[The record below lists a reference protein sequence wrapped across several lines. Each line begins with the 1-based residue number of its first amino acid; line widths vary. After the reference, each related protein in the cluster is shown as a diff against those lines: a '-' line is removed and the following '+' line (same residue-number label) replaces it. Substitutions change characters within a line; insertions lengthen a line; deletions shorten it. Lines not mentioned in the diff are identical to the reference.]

1 MEKYRIIL
9 VDDHPALRAGV
20 KFLLENDASCE
31 VVGEATDG
39 EQALNLIEQLE
50 ADVLI
55 LDLSLPHM
63 SGIEC
68 IRELKSRNCKI
79 KIVVFTMHSDER
91 YVKEAMQAGASAYV
105 EKQAVDTELI
115 AAVKAAAAGQIY
127 LNPEKSQMLL
137 AALLAQP
144 HKAEEKNPYVIL
156 SSREREVLKLIVRGY
171 SLGEIGDSLSISV
184 KTVETYKSRLMQKLE
199 LTKKSELIEYAV
211 KYCLLPTANT

>member
-39 EQALNLIEQLE
+39 EQALKLIEQLE

-91 YVKEAMQAGASAYV
+91 YVKDAMQAGASAYV

-115 AAVKAAAAGQIY
+115 AAVKAAASGQFY
-127 LNPEKSQMLL
+127 LNPENSQMLL

-144 HKAEEKNPYVIL
+144 HKTEEKNPYVIL

-171 SLGEIGDSLSISV
+171 SLSEIGDNLAISV

-199 LTKKSELIEYAV
+199 FTKKSELIEYAV
-211 KYCLLPTANT
+211 KYCLLPTTNT

>member
-1 MEKYRIIL
+1 MAKYRIIL

-20 KFLLENDASCE
+20 KFLLESDASCE

-39 EQALNLIEQLE
+39 RQALQLVEQIT

-55 LDLSLPHM
+55 LDLSLPHI

-68 IRELKSRNCKI
+68 IRELKSRNAKI

-91 YVKEAMQAGASAYV
+91 YVKEAMQAGANAYV

-115 AAVKAAAAGQIY
+115 TAVKTAAAGQIY

-137 AALLAQP
+137 AALLAAPQKP
-144 HKAEEKNPYVIL
+144 EEKNPYIIL
-156 SSREREVLKLIVRGY
+156 SAREREVLKLIARGY
-171 SLGEIGDSLSISV
+171 SLSEIGEQLSLSV

-199 LTKKSELIEYAV
+199 FVKKSELIEYAV
-211 KYCLLPTANT
+211 KYGLLPIVNT

>member
-39 EQALNLIEQLE
+39 EQALKLIEQLE

-91 YVKEAMQAGASAYV
+91 YVKDAMQAGASAYV

-115 AAVKAAAAGQIY
+115 AAVKAAASGQIY

-144 HKAEEKNPYVIL
+144 HKTEEKNPYVIL

-171 SLGEIGDSLSISV
+171 SLGEIGDSLAISV

-199 LTKKSELIEYAV
+199 FTKKSELIEYAV
-211 KYCLLPTANT
+211 KYGLLPTTNT